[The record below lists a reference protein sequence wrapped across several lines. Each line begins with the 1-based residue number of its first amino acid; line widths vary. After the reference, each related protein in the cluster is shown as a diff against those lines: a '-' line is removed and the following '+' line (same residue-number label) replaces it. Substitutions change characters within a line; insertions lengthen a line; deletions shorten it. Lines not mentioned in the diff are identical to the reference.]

1 MMIHPFEIFAIA
13 TLSGLLLGMI
23 IARLSYKDTSA
34 DQLLEERRKSL
45 IKDKEI
51 AGDLYESLYDL
62 HKGLTHTVRSYDSA
76 LKTVLEKLPT
86 PVERLEELEMTT
98 STLKSIEIRE
108 LDLKKKLTNSDF
120 TNKLSSNIDI
130 LEEETLP
137 PVEAADVYAR
147 NIQ

>member
-1 MMIHPFEIFAIA
+1 MIIHPFEIFAIA

-23 IARLSYKDTSA
+23 ISRLSHKDTSS
-34 DQLLEERRKSL
+34 DQLLEERKKSL
-45 IKDKEI
+45 IKEKEI

-98 STLKSIEIRE
+98 SSLKSIELRE
-108 LDLKKKLTNSDF
+108 IDLKKKLNPNDSDF
-120 TNKLSSNIDI
+120 VLSQQVDI

-137 PVEAADVYAR
+137 PVEASDQFSR

>member
-1 MMIHPFEIFAIA
+1 MNIHPFEIFAIA

-23 IARLSYKDTSA
+23 IARLSHKDTSS
-34 DQLLEERRKSL
+34 DKLSEERRKNL
-45 IKDKEI
+45 IKEKEI

-98 STLKSIEIRE
+98 SSLKSIELRE
-108 LDLKKKLTNSDF
+108 IDLKKKLKSDDLVA
-120 TNKLSSNIDI
+120 KADI
-130 LEEETLP
+130 LVEEKLP
-137 PVEAADVYAR
+137 PVESSDEYSR
-147 NIQ
+147 TSL